1 MISASTAA
9 TRTDM
14 MEGRMEMTGKL
25 TALGAWLTRYGL
37 VAVFVWIGA
46 MKFTAYEAAAIQPLV
61 ANSPLLAWTYQ
72 FFSVQ
77 ALSNWIGVV
86 EVAIGVMIAVRP
98 ISATVAA
105 IGSAL
110 AAGLFLTT
118 LSFMVSTPPVWEASL
133 GGFPALSVAPGQF
146 LLKDLVLL
154 GAAVWSWGEA
164 MDSRRCERC

>member
-1 MISASTAA
+1 MISASTAV
-9 TRTDM
+9 RPSVMDS
-14 MEGRMEMTGKL
+14 RMEMTGKL

-72 FFSVQ
+72 IFSVQ
-77 ALSNWIGVV
+77 ALSNCIGAL
-86 EVAIGVMIAVRP
+86 EVAIGVMIALRP

-110 AAGLFLTT
+110 GAGLFLTT

-164 MDSRRCERC
+164 MDSRRRE